1 MDIANK
7 TRCFRQSKRFDLFS
21 GQWEAK
27 RLENHRKKVENA
39 RPRIDVETPKSANF
53 QHVKVHKTVSYIN
66 LCGGNIVFSRT
77 FFATLSQ
84 NIREMTKKGFPGC
97 VLFNLNLEIT
107 NFSVHSFS

>member
-66 LCGGNIVFSRT
+66 LCYGNIVLFSRT
-77 FFATLSQ
+77 FFATLS
-84 NIREMTKKGFPGC
+84 
-97 VLFNLNLEIT
+97 
-107 NFSVHSFS
+107 

>member
-53 QHVKVHKTVSYIN
+53 QHVKVHKAVSYIN
-66 LCGGNIVFSRT
+66 LCDGMVRLYFHEL
-77 FFATLSQ
+77 FFVTLSQ
-84 NIREMTKKGFPGC
+84 NIREMTIANRFPGLSSKMS
-97 VLFNLNLEIT
+97 VLI
-107 NFSVHSFS
+107 